1 MQPSG
6 GFGEASIGQGQAAG
20 SRGLQQLE
28 DAMDAANDHD
38 GTTDKPGGNNDYRV
52 TSPYPH
58 IIDQSQK
65 NAKKVKCKSA
75 FGHFRLYT
83 CKHYGKAVDPYEIP
97 YGGLDQALF
106 GGFATYLSTE
116 ARCYMNPMNGLISL
130 NSAVGYI
137 SSVKMYFLNKYRDK
151 AEPPVFSSTQW
162 KRILAAITSEAVERC
177 KKTGAHLVTPRETAT
192 DDDIVCLATL
202 CAWDGT
208 PTTAEFLH
216 FNNTMAQLAGRGE
229 CTKVLGG
236 CSCLA
241 SDRPFFSIHRV

>member
-1 MQPSG
+1 MHPSG
-6 GFGEASIGQGQAAG
+6 WYGQGQAAG

-28 DAMDAANDHD
+28 ESMDATNDHD
-38 GTTDKPGGNNDYRV
+38 GTSDEPGGNNDYSV

-75 FGHFRLYT
+75 FAHFRLYT

-106 GGFATYLSTE
+106 GGFATFLSTE
-116 ARCYMNPMNGLISL
+116 ARCYLNPKNALISL

-137 SSVKMYFLNKYRDK
+137 SSVKMYYLNKYRDK
-151 AEPPVFSSTQW
+151 AEPPVFASTQW

-216 FNNTMAQLAGRGE
+216 FNNAMAQLAGRGE

-241 SDRPFFSIHRV
+241 SHCHFFSTHRF